1 MYSFKYIYIYI
12 YIKNR
17 RKENHL
23 RGYKTAPDI
32 TLRNVCYANQ
42 HPYYVWV
49 RNTAQSFLEAR
60 VKRKSCS
67 VLYYP

>member
-1 MYSFKYIYIYI
+1 M
-12 YIKNR
+12 
-17 RKENHL
+17 